1 MRLCCCDECADRACC
16 ALQVARQVKRSVTR
30 RMLANNNATGSSN
43 TTWDRG
49 RRSPASPEAAAAA
62 ACETDTAPLTTY
74 SSAVER
80 GPEQEESTSSGSA
93 VELPV
98 MYKQVGVLE
107 TTHHEKWHPQHMN
120 ALAPLPCV
128 VLHPARRHKQ
138 QHTAVWWE
146 FSKVPYKECQQKCF
160 HAWLAV
166 TCGGLTQLARS
177 AATRA

>member
-1 MRLCCCDECADRACC
+1 M
-16 ALQVARQVKRSVTR
+16 KRSVTR

-43 TTWDRG
+43 TTRSSG
-49 RRSPASPEAAAAA
+49 TGGGASPASPEAAAAA
-62 ACETDTAPLTTY
+62 ACETDTPPLTTY
-74 SSAVER
+74 SSAVEG

-107 TTHHEKWHPQHMN
+107 TTHHEKWHPQHVN
-120 ALAPLPCV
+120 ALYPLPCV

-146 FSKVPYKECQQKCF
+146 FRQVPYKECQQKCF

-166 TCGGLTQLARS
+166 TCGGLTQLARR